1 MGVIG
6 TRQLR
11 VAILLARPL
20 DAMASKRLPLQ
31 GTAASIQAVTPSRHS
46 SQHWAFG
53 SYLGDLCLSQPL
65 DARKQEE
72 VLAAREAVPEDVKL
86 VREQKGVGRKG
97 GGGGEQWVRIT
108 IEAGLDVRRYCE
120 GLCIVSC
127 PWDPLDH

>member
-86 VREQKGVGRKG
+86 VREQ
-97 GGGGEQWVRIT
+97 WVRIT